1 MCSFC
6 TFLPRIADHGQNMY
20 EKLNN
25 KCICDPQICVSCWA
39 QLLDVCI
46 VIPFSIQANDRIVP
60 EMTTPT
66 HTLFNSLFTDHSTIQ
81 CFIVLAIEV
90 LVSEP

>member
-6 TFLPRIADHGQNMY
+6 TFLPRVADHGQNMY

-25 KCICDPQICVSCWA
+25 KFICDPRICVPFSV

-46 VIPFSIQANDRIVP
+46 VTPFSVQANVTIAQK
-60 EMTTPT
+60 MTTST
-66 HTLFNSLFTDHSTIQ
+66 HILFNSLFTDHSTIQ
-81 CFIVLAIEV
+81 CYIVLATDRV
-90 LVSEP
+90 CK